1 MEFSLLGGND
11 QPHILGNT
19 VPLFCCGSRES
30 VAPNGQ
36 ETRRFTSSMAA
47 AEQFATDTNPLLA
60 MGDTLTPDERQT
72 TYQQMAGL
80 IGLPVTLI
88 ETGWTN
94 RH

>member
-1 MEFSLLGGND
+1 
-11 QPHILGNT
+11 
-19 VPLFCCGSRES
+19 
-30 VAPNGQ
+30 
-36 ETRRFTSSMAA
+36 
-47 AEQFATDTNPLLA
+47 